1 MDHIM
6 IEIVQPL
13 LDWYRKNARR
23 LPWREH
29 PSAYTVWVSE
39 VMLQQTRVEAVKP
52 YYYRFIHRLPDTAA
66 LADCPEEELLRLWEG
81 LGYYSRVRNMQ
92 EAARQVMQ
100 DYYGVFPSSY
110 EELLSLKGIG
120 EYTAGAVASIAFGEP
135 VPAVDGNVL
144 RVMARLKEDPGDT
157 GRQAVKRRIRQE
169 LVRIIPHDA
178 PGEFNQAMMELGAV
192 VCLPVG
198 SPKCGDCPLRASCRA
213 FQNHTQEDYPVRS
226 AKKPRRTEE
235 RTILLIRDKDH
246 ILLAKRPPGGL
257 LAGLYEPVNLPGVL
271 DARDAGDY
279 VKRLGL
285 SPESI
290 RCLPPAR
297 HIFTHIEWRM
307 EGFLVG
313 TSSLTGIDTEKTG
326 LLPAGIDQLHTR
338 YALPSAY
345 RPYMEILS
353 RKLTGGD

>member
-1 MDHIM
+1 MNFFQRQVVICL
-6 IEIVQPL
+6 I
-13 LDWYRKNARR
+13 
-23 LPWREH
+23 
-29 PSAYTVWVSE
+29 
-39 VMLQQTRVEAVKP
+39 
-52 YYYRFIHRLPDTAA
+52 
-66 LADCPEEELLRLWEG
+66 EG
-81 LGYYSRVRNMQ
+81 LLYGTGFMLVGLPYGFLIGF
-92 EAARQVMQ
+92 ALGVMNLI
-100 DYYGVFPSSY
+100 P
-110 EELLSLKGIG
+110 L
-120 EYTAGAVASIAFGEP
+120 FGS
-135 VPAVDGNVL
+135 
-144 RVMARLKEDPGDT
+144 
-157 GRQAVKRRIRQE
+157 
-169 LVRIIPHDA
+169 
-178 PGEFNQAMMELGAV
+178 V

-307 EGFLVG
+307 GGFLVG